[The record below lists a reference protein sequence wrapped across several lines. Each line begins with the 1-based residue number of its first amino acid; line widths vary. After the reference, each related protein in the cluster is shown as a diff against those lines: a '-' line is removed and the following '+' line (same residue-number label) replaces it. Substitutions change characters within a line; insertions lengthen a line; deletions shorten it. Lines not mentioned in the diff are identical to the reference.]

1 MLAKANHTSTCV
13 NDEISNPARVSDD
26 ICNPAHVSDDI
37 NGQIKL

>member
-13 NDEISNPARVSDD
+13 NDEISNPAHVSDD

-37 NGQIKL
+37 SKPIRL